1 MSYSKE
7 RYDTLH
13 HTGPTGCM
21 IVSHD
26 LVRPPTVGQMV
37 HLKLTQICLDDV
49 GVIVHYGYYSA
60 FPLHFRFVP

>member
-1 MSYSKE
+1 
-7 RYDTLH
+7 
-13 HTGPTGCM
+13 M

-49 GVIVHYGYYSA
+49 GVIVITVIILHSRCIFDSCLRLIGHRAPIERHA
-60 FPLHFRFVP
+60 F